1 VALALNVLK
10 KRDSRGLSEEVL
22 VKRGWAV
29 RLADGDRCIGMNY
42 ADILERAHEVRRWG
56 GEGGVKRDDWNKV
69 VGELMQKKGLTKEAA
84 EAELE
89 AVHGPNR
96 HPFLALRAQKEW
108 AGEGGVK
115 RDDWNKVVGEL
126 MQKKGLTKEA
136 TEAELRAVQ
145 GPNRHPF
152 LISSANKSNSVVA
165 NAEKTA
171 RSDELNE
178 LLADSLKSSDPTWIL
193 QVWYDEVQAST
204 GALNR
209 SQKELAKYRAKE
221 FKVGSQDDFRAL
233 NEGISGVTLPVKPP
247 PKATV
252 QAKDNWRLECAQLKF
267 TYIQK
272 QEMIHTFVYYQ
283 YQKKK
288 GRCPQP

>member
-1 VALALNVLK
+1 MFTFTILPRCQREFACLVSL
-10 KRDSRGLSEEVL
+10 LSEPRSSV
-22 VKRGWAV
+22 
-29 RLADGDRCIGMNY
+29 
-42 ADILERAHEVRRWG
+42 
-56 GEGGVKRDDWNKV
+56 EGG
-69 VGELMQKKGLTKEAA
+69 
-84 EAELE
+84 
-89 AVHGPNR
+89 
-96 HPFLALRAQKEW
+96 
-108 AGEGGVK
+108 AGT
-115 RDDWNKVVGEL
+115 
-126 MQKKGLTKEA
+126 QSA
-136 TEAELRAVQ
+136 S
-145 GPNRHPF
+145 F
-152 LISSANKSNSVVA
+152 LIMSANKSNSAVA

-209 SQKELAKYRAKE
+209 SQKELAKYRAKK

-233 NEGISGVTLPVKPP
+233 SQGISKLTLPVQPP

-272 QEMIHTFVYYQ
+272 QEMIHTFVYWQ
-283 YQKKK
+283 YQKK
-288 GRCPQP
+288 